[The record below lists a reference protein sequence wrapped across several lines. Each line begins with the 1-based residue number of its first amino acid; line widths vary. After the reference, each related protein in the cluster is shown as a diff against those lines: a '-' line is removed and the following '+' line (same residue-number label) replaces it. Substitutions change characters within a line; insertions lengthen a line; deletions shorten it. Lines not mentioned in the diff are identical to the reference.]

1 MKTLLISYDLL
12 NKADYDYT
20 KLIDY
25 IKSYG
30 NWAKPLESFWLIK
43 TDKNIS
49 MVRDELKNNVSAG
62 DKIIVMDITSV
73 NWATL
78 SISEEVTGW
87 MQSNV

>member
-1 MKTLLISYDLL
+1 VKTLLISYDLL